1 MLSNT
6 VNHQFSRDILSM
18 NSSNSV
24 TPRDVIESVQKGLIR
39 GQSDFGVK
47 ARSILCSICGHSG
60 FES

>member
-1 MLSNT
+1 
-6 VNHQFSRDILSM
+6 M

-39 GQSDFGVK
+39 GESDFGVK

-60 FES
+60 FKS